1 MHFAFF
7 SSPAFS
13 IEHSDLNQKPV
24 PASLPSNASIGGI
37 KQGIDHIL
45 NDRCLKDSKVGIKI
59 VSLDTGEVVY
69 ERNSDGLLMP
79 ASNMKLITTAA
90 ALSKLR
96 PDYKFKTIVAH
107 DGEREG
113 NVIHGN
119 LYIKG
124 YGDPKLVTEELLLI
138 VRNMKNLGIKV
149 ISGDIIADDSFFDSE
164 RIGNGWKADED
175 SRAYNAKIGAL
186 SLNFNTI
193 SVFVG
198 SDKNDG
204 VRPMVITNPPTNFVE
219 IVNNAVIKKRR
230 VGTTITVNRI
240 EGGRISNGGGAFPDN
255 SGDSSPKGL
264 IGDKIIVNGEVSAG
278 KKKFYYYRNIS
289 NPPLYTATVFREFI
303 EKEGIS
309 VKGSLK
315 SGIMPENAEEILSHE
330 SVPLSL
336 IVRDLNKMSNNFIAE
351 QILKTMGAEIKGA
364 PGTAEKGL
372 SVIEEYLEDIGIQK
386 GQYRI
391 ADGSG
396 LSKLNLLTTSQII
409 KILEVMYNDFT
420 LQSEYTASLSV
431 MGIDGSLKKR
441 MNGSSLEGMVR
452 GKTGTLDEVSAISG
466 YAAIPPRPPFKKGGG
481 GDLKG
486 ELFAFSIIMNDFRC
500 DVGKI
505 WNIQNQIISVLTK

>member
-1 MHFAFF
+1 MKVSSCKFKVASLKLKILAYCLLPIVYCLFLF
-7 SSPAFS
+7 SPAFGL
-13 IEHSDLNQKPV
+13 E
-24 PASLPSNASIGGI
+24 PSVLREKIN
-37 KQGIDHIL
+37 HII

-69 ERNSDGLLMP
+69 EKNGNGLLMP

-96 PDYKFKTIVAH
+96 PDYKFKTIIAH
-107 DGEREG
+107 DGKREG
-113 NVIHGN
+113 NVINGN

-124 YGDPKLVTEELLLI
+124 FGDPKLVTEELLLI
-138 VRNMKNLGIKV
+138 VRNMRNLGIEV
-149 ISGDIIADDSFFDSE
+149 ISGDIVADDSFFDSE
-164 RIGNGWKADED
+164 RIGNGWKADKD

-193 SVFVG
+193 AVFVE
-198 SDKNDG
+198 SNKNDG

-230 VGTTITVNRI
+230 VGTTITVNII
-240 EGGRISNGGGAFPDN
+240 EGGGTFSDGE
-255 SGDSSPKGL
+255 
-264 IGDKIIVNGEVSAG
+264 GDKIIVNGEVSAG

-289 NPPLYTATVFREFI
+289 NPPLYTATVFREFL
-303 EKEGIS
+303 EKDGVS

-336 IVRDLNKMSNNFIAE
+336 IVRDLNKISNNFIAE

-372 SVIEEYLEDIGIQK
+372 SVIEEYLEDIGIQR
-386 GQYRI
+386 GTYRI

-396 LSKLNLLTTSQII
+396 LSKLNLLTPSQII

-420 LQSEYTASLSV
+420 LQSEYMASLSV
-431 MGIDGSLKKR
+431 MGVDGSLKKR
-441 MNGSSLEGMVR
+441 MNGSDLEGMVR

-466 YAAIPPRPPFKKGGG
+466 YAAIPPRPPFKKWGRENF
-481 GDLKG
+481 KR

-505 WNIQNQIISVLTK
+505 WNIQNLIIEALTQ